1 MKKRV
6 WLISYREKKGISQSE
21 VARQIGITQQ
31 MYNFIENNKRS
42 PSVEIAKKIA
52 DVLNFSWTKFYED

>member
-31 MYNFIENNKRS
+31 MYNFIENNKRN